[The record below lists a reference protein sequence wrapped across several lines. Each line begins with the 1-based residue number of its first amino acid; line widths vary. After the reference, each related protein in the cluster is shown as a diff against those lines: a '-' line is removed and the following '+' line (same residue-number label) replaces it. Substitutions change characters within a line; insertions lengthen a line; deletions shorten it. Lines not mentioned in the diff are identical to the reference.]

1 MPTHQFFRFPQL
13 SIFRRPSA
21 SPFLLSSSGLPKW
34 RTSKLTP
41 FSVASFVIWQIL
53 FDKSASAQTH
63 SSQPVQDSKVV
74 GADVCVRFPTEASDG
89 RNVGLHFGSPDG
101 LPFFKLRIESAVHWR
116 DLLCRNSTGP
126 PTIHMDH
133 TVPRGEST
141 SHHVDELDESAG
153 HVMSLPRYSSKSHWR
168 MDPTLCLQSAICVGN
183 NIDPLCHIPST
194 FPSTLPST
202 VSLPG
207 HVFPPVPVSVPVSVS
222 STGTERT

>member
-1 MPTHQFFRFPQL
+1 M
-13 SIFRRPSA
+13 
-21 SPFLLSSSGLPKW
+21 
-34 RTSKLTP
+34 
-41 FSVASFVIWQIL
+41 IWQIL
-53 FDKSASAQTH
+53 FDKSASAQTY

-101 LPFFKLRIESAVHWR
+101 LPFFKLLIESAVHWR
-116 DLLCRNSTGP
+116 DLLCRNSIGP

-141 SHHVDELDESAG
+141 THHVDELDESAG

-202 VSLPG
+202 VSLPC